1 MNAINLLIK
10 TISFYKNF
18 NGNNIL
24 INFKSFSENCMKL
37 FVSNSE
43 FLKFLLFFFMHLCRF
58 RRDLNWM
65 GKIADCSQNEKPSP
79 FGENVLWGQSTWSC
93 TSDVVLFCFCFDF
106 LIFWIF
112 HRRRCSRYFGLSS
125 VPVPFRR
132 VPFFC
137 AYNRSFVARPSPFVG
152 IIFSD
157 VLLILKINSVS
168 CIKSEHPHCVRVCE
182 CVLFIRMHVA
192 HLSIAPVCVSGRT
205 DVAINK

>member
-43 FLKFLLFFFMHLCRF
+43 FLKFLLFFLCTYADSDATSIEWEWLQIARKMKNPVHL
-58 RRDLNWM
+58 
-65 GKIADCSQNEKPSP
+65 GKTYSGGKALEAARQMS
-79 FGENVLWGQSTWSC
+79 FYFAFV
-93 TSDVVLFCFCFDF
+93 

>member
-65 GKIADCSQNEKPSP
+65 GMIADCSQNEKPSP

-106 LIFWIF
+106 LNFPPPPMFPLFWFIVRPRSF
-112 HRRRCSRYFGLSS
+112 SPC
-125 VPVPFRR
+125 
-132 VPFFC
+132 PFFLRLQPLFC
-137 AYNRSFVARPSPFVG
+137 RSPVAFRWHY
-152 IIFSD
+152 IFGCSSYFKNK
-157 VLLILKINSVS
+157 LSFLHKIRTSALRA
-168 CIKSEHPHCVRVCE
+168 CVRVCALYTYARRTSVNRA
-182 CVLFIRMHVA
+182 CVCEWPHGCR
-192 HLSIAPVCVSGRT
+192 
-205 DVAINK
+205 NK